1 MATNQVLA
9 TELMDEFKSSS
20 NDVRV
25 KVERA
30 IGEVVVNILNQN
42 DSRFRRLEKSTTL
55 TFVVGDDAEKLPAD
69 FRSIKKP
76 LIEVESDGDLI
87 ATVEIVTDAEFLKRK
102 QDPDYGGAIYAR
114 IETRQ
119 TPTPAE
125 YLILNV
131 EPTETRYFKLEY
143 YRIPLGSD
151 ADVVKDP
158 GIIKDGVRNR
168 FPEFV
173 GANEAGGYLIR
184 YERGKV
190 NLIENPAERATGMA
204 LRPNRRTQ
212 RFNRSMF
219 RYGRGG

>member
-1 MATNQVLA
+1 MALNAVIT

-25 KVERA
+25 KVERF
-30 IGEVVVNILNQN
+30 IGEAVVNILNQN
-42 DSRFRRLEKSTTL
+42 ESRFRRLEKSTTL
-55 TFVVGDDAEKLPAD
+55 TFVAGDDVEKLPAD

-76 LIEVESDGDLI
+76 LIEVESDGTLI

-102 QDPDYGGAIYAR
+102 QDLDYGGAIYAR

-119 TPTPAE
+119 MPVAAE

-143 YRIPLGSD
+143 YRVPQASD
-151 ADVVKDP
+151 ADMINDAGV
-158 GIIKDGVRNR
+158 IKDGVRNR

-173 GANEAGGYLIR
+173 GANEANGYLIR
-184 YERGKV
+184 YERGKIG
-190 NLIENPAERATGMA
+190 LIENPSQRATGMA
-204 LRPNRRTQ
+204 LRPSRRTQ
-212 RFNRSMF
+212 RYNRNMF
-219 RYGRGG
+219 RYGRGR